1 MADDPKLS
9 KTYRR
14 MHRGGIRLAKKTRER
29 LASGDPKWDRHL
41 KQAKKLGV
49 GTKDMDRHIK
59 FLEKEGSKLR
69 KRAHGSKGGGGFPIN
84 PKLGGRD
91 IGGRK
96 PPWRKRRIL
105 E

>member
-9 KTYRR
+9 TTYRR
-14 MHRGGIRLAKKTRER
+14 MQRGGIRQAKKTRAR
-29 LASGDPKWDRHL
+29 LASGDPKWTRHL
-41 KQAKKLGV
+41 KLARQLGTTT
-49 GTKDMDRHIK
+49 GDMDRLIK
-59 FLEKEGSKLR
+59 SLEKEARGLR
-69 KRAHGSKGGGGFPIN
+69 KRAHSGGGGGYPMN

-91 IGGRK
+91 VGGRK